1 MTAVD
6 CPRCHGK
13 GWALRGSEQLSLRL
27 VNVMGSTR
35 TNHYRCSECS
45 YTELRHYDE
54 NGVEI
59 TRLQHGQRTLGEI

>member
-13 GWALRGSEQLSLRL
+13 GWALKGKEHLSFRL

-35 TNHYRCSECS
+35 TNHYRCGECC

-54 NGVEI
+54 KGVEMK
-59 TRLQHGQRTLGEI
+59 RQQHGQLTLEGI